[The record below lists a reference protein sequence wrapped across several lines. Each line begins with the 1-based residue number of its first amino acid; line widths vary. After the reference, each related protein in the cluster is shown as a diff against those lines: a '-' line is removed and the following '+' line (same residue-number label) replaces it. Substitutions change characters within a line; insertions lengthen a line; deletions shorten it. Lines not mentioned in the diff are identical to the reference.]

1 MKTIT
6 ITLTDEEIQG
16 LKLCLHWGKGRL
28 GLYGQNNK
36 IWNDV
41 DIKATKAYG
50 KVMDAIEVDRNST
63 RQPPIA
69 RITYLHREVSAA
81 HEGASIPSNTS

>member
-36 IWNDV
+36 RERCVAYKGNES
-41 DIKATKAYG
+41 YG
-50 KVMDAIEVDRNST
+50 KVMM
-63 RQPPIA
+63 P
-69 RITYLHREVSAA
+69 
-81 HEGASIPSNTS
+81 

>member
-36 IWNDV
+36 SWNDV

-50 KVMDAIEVDRNST
+50 KVMDAIEVTETPQDS
-63 RQPPIA
+63 PPSP
-69 RITYLHREVSAA
+69 E
-81 HEGASIPSNTS
+81 